1 MTAIAVVLI
10 LIGIIALFFG
20 IFVSAVKFLLWVGIV
35 ILIIGIIMWLMR
47 LIRRN
52 A

>member
-1 MTAIAVVLI
+1 MTSLAVVLI
-10 LIGIIALFFG
+10 ILGLIGLFFG
-20 IFVSAVKFLLWVGIV
+20 IFVAAVKFLLWIGLV

-47 LIRRN
+47 VIRRN

>member
-1 MTAIAVVLI
+1 MSAIAVVLI

-20 IFVSAVKFLLWVGIV
+20 IFVEAVKFLLWIGIV
-35 ILIIGIIMWLMR
+35 ILIIGVIMWLMR